1 MFDGRGI
8 LHGQRRPGKLLDV
21 QAAAAV
27 TPPQAAQ
34 FFTQRRFRG
43 YTQTITMNK
52 SILGLRYVFILI
64 TVSVFFA
71 SGAGCD
77 SSGGGTQ
84 TGKGGAG
91 GQAGTGGGAA
101 AGTSGGGGGSGGAT
115 GRGGQSG
122 TAGPGQGGRGGT
134 TGNGGTGGQGATCQ
148 TNANCPS
155 GQVCYRGAANSC
167 GSVIAG
173 TCVTRESTNCGQTT
187 GAGCPCLAL
196 PSSTTCSSQ
205 GAYCSGSDEAGQ
217 CWICK
222 LPQ

>member
-1 MFDGRGI
+1 MRELTTSNRSGLFARAEHLAAIVTLTIMLAGGCGSMNSAGGD
-8 LHGQRRPGKLLDV
+8 
-21 QAAAAV
+21 AAAGTSGQGGHA
-27 TPPQAAQ
+27 
-34 FFTQRRFRG
+34 G
-43 YTQTITMNK
+43 
-52 SILGLRYVFILI
+52 
-64 TVSVFFA
+64 
-71 SGAGCD
+71 SGAGGT
-77 SSGGGTQ
+77 SG
-84 TGKGGAG
+84 
-91 GQAGTGGGAA
+91 GGGAA
-101 AGTSGGGGGSGGAT
+101 AGTSGGGGGSGGST

-167 GSVIAG
+167 GSVIPG

>member
-1 MFDGRGI
+1 
-8 LHGQRRPGKLLDV
+8 
-21 QAAAAV
+21 
-27 TPPQAAQ
+27 
-34 FFTQRRFRG
+34 
-43 YTQTITMNK
+43 MNR
-52 SILGLRYVFILI
+52 LACVRVV
-64 TVSVFFA
+64 VSVSA
-71 SGAGCD
+71 IGIGGCGSSKTMRWSIGLLLLLAVGACGSTANPGSD
-77 SSGGGTQ
+77 GGGGSNT
-84 TGKGGAG
+84 GGAG
-91 GQAGTGGGAA
+91 GTTGGGGRGGGGGAAGSAGGQSGGGGAA
-101 AGTSGGGGGSGGAT
+101 AGTSGGGSGSGGAT

-122 TAGPGQGGRGGT
+122 TAGAGQGGRGGT

-155 GQVCYRGAANSC
+155 GQVCYRGVATSC
-167 GSVIAG
+167 GGVIPG